1 MKTAYVTAYVKKKD
15 DYGSISILPNLS
27 KVFIRSIYNKLS
39 LYFDNILS
47 KYQCGFRKGFD
58 AQNYLIKL
66 SEKWKQCLDLAC
78 YLERL

>member
-15 DYGSISILPNLS
+15 DYGPISILPNLS

-58 AQNYLIKL
+58 AQNCLIKL
-66 SEKWKQCLDLAC
+66 SEKWKKCLDLAC
-78 YLERL
+78 YLDRL

>member
-39 LYFDNILS
+39 LCILITYCPNTS
-47 KYQCGFRKGFD
+47 AD
-58 AQNYLIKL
+58 
-66 SEKWKQCLDLAC
+66 
-78 YLERL
+78 LERVLMPKIV